1 MIRFTNNHQQLELI
15 SIHHTDIN
23 NPNLNTAIVRRLKAD
38 GTTIDYVVVRNL
50 NLNLKDNE
58 GDWGHAVQ
66 YCIPS
71 LTDATKVFADCI
83 S

>member
-1 MIRFTNNHQQLELI
+1 MIRFTNNHLNLELI

-38 GTTIDYVVVRNL
+38 DTTIDYVVVRNL
-50 NLNLKDNE
+50 ELKEDKTGE
-58 GDWGHAVQ
+58 WGHAVQ

-71 LTDATKVFADCI
+71 LTDATKVFVDCI

>member
-1 MIRFTNNHQQLELI
+1 MIRFTNNHQELELI

-23 NPNLNTAIVRRLKAD
+23 NDLANTAIVRRLRAD

-50 NLNLKDNE
+50 NLKGNE

-71 LTDATKVFADCI
+71 LTDATTVFVDCI